1 MHNAFAHQLLK
12 LRTEQQLSQTDIAN
26 LLFVSRQAVSKWEN
40 GDTEPNL
47 DNLIALARILN
58 VSLENLITGS
68 SNPNSL
74 LLTLSHVS
82 KSFSKPVLKDVN
94 LTVHSHER
102 IALLGANGA
111 GKTTLIQ
118 IIIGLINPDKGTVK
132 FDLDPKKSL
141 NIMPQENV
149 LIPDIT
155 VLEQIKLVSLINKV
169 YNEENIQNLLAK
181 FSLIDQSNQLIQK
194 LSGGQKRRLS
204 LLISSLRPAKL
215 SILDEPTVGMDLDS
229 IDFFWKLLNS
239 RNESTIVVTHDFNQ
253 IDRYFSR
260 VLLLKDGKIFRD
272 VSTKSIYNHNQS
284 IAQWYRIN
292 NEEG

>member
-272 VSTKSIYNHNQS
+272 VSTKSIHNHNQS

>member
-1 MHNAFAHQLLK
+1 
-12 LRTEQQLSQTDIAN
+12 
-26 LLFVSRQAVSKWEN
+26 
-40 GDTEPNL
+40 
-47 DNLIALARILN
+47 
-58 VSLENLITGS
+58 ENLITGS

-272 VSTKSIYNHNQS
+272 VSTKSIHNHNQS

>member
-118 IIIGLINPDKGTVK
+118 IITGLINPDKGTVK

-272 VSTKSIYNHNQS
+272 VSTKGIHNHNQS

>member
-215 SILDEPTVGMDLDS
+215 SILDEPTLGMDLDS

-272 VSTKSIYNHNQS
+272 VSTKSIHNHNQS

>member
-82 KSFSKPVLKDVN
+82 KSFSKTVLKDVN

-118 IIIGLINPDKGTVK
+118 IITGLINPDKGTVK

-272 VSTKSIYNHNQS
+272 VSTKSIHNHNQS

>member
-102 IALLGANGA
+102 IANYRCILQNRSTQLCN
-111 GKTTLIQ
+111 
-118 IIIGLINPDKGTVK
+118 IIIHSCVM
-132 FDLDPKKSL
+132 KK
-141 NIMPQENV
+141 
-149 LIPDIT
+149 
-155 VLEQIKLVSLINKV
+155 
-169 YNEENIQNLLAK
+169 A
-181 FSLIDQSNQLIQK
+181 
-194 LSGGQKRRLS
+194 
-204 LLISSLRPAKL
+204 
-215 SILDEPTVGMDLDS
+215 
-229 IDFFWKLLNS
+229 
-239 RNESTIVVTHDFNQ
+239 IV
-253 IDRYFSR
+253 
-260 VLLLKDGKIFRD
+260 
-272 VSTKSIYNHNQS
+272 
-284 IAQWYRIN
+284 
-292 NEEG
+292 

>member
-260 VLLLKDGKIFRD
+260 VLLVNHHALKDVACEQTPF
-272 VSTKSIYNHNQS
+272 
-284 IAQWYRIN
+284 
-292 NEEG
+292 

>member
-118 IIIGLINPDKGTVK
+118 IITGLINPDKGTVK

-260 VLLLKDGKIFRD
+260 FLLLKDGKIFRD
-272 VSTKSIYNHNQS
+272 VSTKSIHNHNQS

>member
-118 IIIGLINPDKGTVK
+118 IITGLINPDKGTVK

>member
-47 DNLIALARILN
+47 DKLIALARILN

-204 LLISSLRPAKL
+204 LLIISLRPAKL

-272 VSTKSIYNHNQS
+272 VSTKSIHNHNQS

>member
-47 DNLIALARILN
+47 DKLIALARILN

-272 VSTKSIYNHNQS
+272 VSTKSIHNHNQS

>member
-94 LTVHSHER
+94 LTVHSHDR

-272 VSTKSIYNHNQS
+272 VSTKSIHNHNQS